1 MNLEKEISQTVDASD
16 SVFKNTLIWVLSM
29 IPSLVSS
36 VWTSMSSLK
45 DQEAESDL
53 EEDAR
58 PELEQNIKSA
68 KNKLCNGSG
77 KNMMVPSITDYLKI
91 HYLTISSL
99 LLYS

>member
-53 EEDAR
+53 EEDAKLVS
-58 PELEQNIKSA
+58 ELNTKSQ
-68 KNKLCNGSG
+68 KTKLCNGSER
-77 KNMMVPSITDYLKI
+77 NTTELSITDSYI
-91 HYLTISSL
+91 
-99 LLYS
+99 